1 MIQLLKNEHTF
12 IGRFR
17 DLFDK
22 MRTLLKELSVV
33 KGEAKFQLATDAIK
47 SLMKTSLEFSNYVKN
62 FMSANRLSENY
73 EPI

>member
-47 SLMKTSLEFSNYVKN
+47 KV
-62 FMSANRLSENY
+62 
-73 EPI
+73 